1 MQISPRT
8 SFLYTPFQ
16 DNTTRKM
23 HAGMKQALC
32 CANNEKTTN
41 QKERVRKACH
51 RAWIGGQATPGI
63 IMLHLSRWPSPL
75 ISSQLRILCQSFA
88 HFSYLLLRGY
98 HFEPCPRPAD
108 DAIIGLTDR
117 FCLAAGLVPAIK
129 PLTYMVAI
137 LGVRQDSNLHLLF
150 RVSQADTNHKRLPFS
165 RLSLIVFPLNYAPC
179 GVICPLPSQPSTSCA
194 W

>member
-1 MQISPRT
+1 
-8 SFLYTPFQ
+8 
-16 DNTTRKM
+16 M
-23 HAGMKQALC
+23 HAGVKQALC

-108 DAIIGLTDR
+108 DAIIGPNGSLLPCGGVSASNQTPH
-117 FCLAAGLVPAIK
+117 LYGGYLGSAAGFEPATCARK
-129 PLTYMVAI
+129 CEVFQPLCFYFASLHHSTFELHTSWRYLSFTFSTFHVLCMVAI
-137 LGVRQDSNLHLLF
+137 RS
-150 RVSQADTNHKRLPFS
+150 
-165 RLSLIVFPLNYAPC
+165 IYPLYSS
-179 GVICPLPSQPSTSCA
+179 ICSGL
-194 W
+194 

>member
-1 MQISPRT
+1 MPV
-8 SFLYTPFQ
+8 F
-16 DNTTRKM
+16 
-23 HAGMKQALC
+23 
-32 CANNEKTTN
+32 
-41 QKERVRKACH
+41 
-51 RAWIGGQATPGI
+51 RAFG
-63 IMLHLSRWPSPL
+63 
-75 ISSQLRILCQSFA
+75 
-88 HFSYLLLRGY
+88 YLLLRGY

-129 PLTYMVAI
+129 PLTYAVAI
-137 LGVRQDSNLHLLF
+137 LEVRQDSNLHLLF